1 MLQQVSVN
9 QELLKQAVDLS
20 ENHNEAKTLEVALE
34 TFIKLKNQA
43 KIKAFRGKLAWEGDL
58 EQMRL
63 DNTQAG

>member
-9 QELLKQAVDLS
+9 QELLKQALILS
-20 ENHNEAKTLEVALE
+20 ENKNESQTLEIALE

-58 EQMRL
+58 EQMRFN
-63 DNTQAG
+63 DTH